1 MCRRLLVVALVAFCV
16 VVRADFCEYCE
27 TTVVSDASPSQ
38 ISDQLD
44 AWDDTVQDLYGD
56 LSDLSIEMD
65 YLFTD
70 LSDLESL
77 FDSGLAAAMA
87 AAGYGNR
94 YNNMQSLLADCFDQ
108 FDRINDQYNWLAT
121 HISDLELSLQDARQN
136 IHYVTVSTNCT
147 AQSHVGGGDGCGC
160 ECHCAD
166 YSSDIAYILSTLQA
180 IEGNTYDCGS
190 WLIDILTALQGFI
203 GDARFSDFLDLPIF
217 REYST
222 LTNAPY
228 GVIDVPTDDFTR
240 SDLES
245 LNLWQRLN
253 LYLYRQLDPGESPG
267 SYDGDSAITD
277 NVEGLENYTNSV
289 SSLAAATTNSISALG
304 PLADSV
310 FNTLGAGTA
319 DASSVWRPSAEAHCP
334 RRIVLWSGLDLLG
347 VHVPGIGIDIGS
359 SGASVRDGSVR
370 TWSSDS
376 LDDIV
381 EYSRKVSIALWFVL
395 ISFPTVSIIV
405 RNTGRIVK
413 GVGIVIA
420 FVHSLL
426 K

>member
-1 MCRRLLVVALVAFCV
+1 MCRRLFVVALVAFCV
-16 VVRADFCEYCE
+16 VVRAEFCEYCE

-44 AWDDTVQDLYGD
+44 AWDDKVQELYGD

-70 LSDLESL
+70 LSDLDAL

-94 YNNMQSLLADCFDQ
+94 YNNMQSLVADCFDQ
-108 FDRINDQYNWLAT
+108 YDRITDQYNWIGS
-121 HISDLELSLQDARQN
+121 HVGDLEISLQNARQN

-147 AQSHVGGGDGCGC
+147 AQSHVGGGDDCGC
-160 ECHCAD
+160 ECHCPD
-166 YSSDIAYILSTLQA
+166 YSSQLDEIASTLSM
-180 IEGNTYDCGS
+180 IEGNTYYCWS
-190 WLIDILTALQGFI
+190 AIDDMLGLLSEFI
-203 GDARFSDFLDLPIF
+203 GDARFSDLLNTPIF
-217 REYST
+217 QQYAA

-228 GVIDVPTDDFTR
+228 GGIDVPTDDYTR
-240 SDLES
+240 ADLDS

-253 LYLYRQLDPGESPG
+253 LYLYRELDPGESPG
-267 SYDGDSAITD
+267 SFDGDAAIND
-277 NVEGLENYTNSV
+277 NVERLESYTNTV
-289 SSLAAATTNSISALG
+289 ASLVTATTNSISALG

-319 DASSVWRPSAEAHCP
+319 NSESLWRPSAEAHCP